1 MKLELKQGQKHQIYQ
16 KQIEKNQI
24 LQMDVQQLLAHIEK
38 ISFENPLID
47 TDDMIESTSDI
58 GKEFDIDSL
67 SRKSEQS
74 LKENIH
80 WQLINK
86 DIDNKKLVESLV
98 ELLDDNG
105 YLRLSI
111 QDICTCLKC
120 DEKEYIEAKNA
131 LSKLEPPGLGAA
143 TLKECLLLQLECLEE
158 TEDIYKTKQLI
169 EECLEDLSKSHYH
182 AVSKK
187 LGISQPSP

>member
-86 DIDNKKLVESLV
+86 DIDNKELV
-98 ELLDDNG
+98 
-105 YLRLSI
+105 
-111 QDICTCLKC
+111 
-120 DEKEYIEAKNA
+120 
-131 LSKLEPPGLGAA
+131 
-143 TLKECLLLQLECLEE
+143 
-158 TEDIYKTKQLI
+158 LI
-169 EECLEDLSKSHYH
+169 SCR
-182 AVSKK
+182 V
-187 LGISQPSP
+187 IR